1 MYKALY
7 RKYRPTSFARVV
19 GQQHVVRT
27 LENAISNQKIGHAYL
42 FHGPRGTGKTSIA
55 KIFSQAVNCTGT
67 GDMPCHNCESCKLID
82 NEQTTDIIELDAAS
96 NNGVDEIRL
105 IREYAKYAPTGIK
118 YKVYIIDEVH
128 MLSTAAFN
136 ALLKTLEEPPAH
148 VIFILATTEIH
159 KIPMT
164 IISRCQRFDFKNITE
179 AEMIECLRPIIAA
192 EEVEITEEALAY
204 LADYADG
211 GMRDALSVLD
221 QVMAYSNGKIELQD
235 ILDVI
240 GTVGVTTYQ
249 QLLRDIYAGDTKKIL
264 QTLTEIIAVG
274 KNVQLFVEE
283 FLKYVLKEI
292 EKSMLEPTEFST
304 ESLFIMIEKLNQLAY
319 EMKTAYLPHV
329 ALQALF
335 LEITYHIHAEKNN
348 IQPQPQQAV
357 FEKRETTVP
366 KTVENKPEKMEE
378 SRSEIPTIIPPNPQ
392 VQETVI
398 EDKSDSKTNE
408 EDVVQLFDYD
418 YFPGN
423 DEEETEDIDIVFDFS
438 EKKNPSIENAGVN
451 LGKSSENSGNSD
463 SIRADDKVEEPAEHP
478 QLQETLA
485 ETVMPTEQPEP
496 QSVSEEF
503 KAQDIFDTELHMQKI
518 ALQLQRTMAE
528 VVIYPEY
535 NQLEKIKRKWQTIT
549 YDPNNQVVMMLQD
562 MSPKIATKK
571 EIVLSCFNK
580 SLANQLQLTVNLR
593 KAETLVSDL
602 MGQEYS
608 LIVTDEAMWMKER
621 EVFANKW
628 KANEVTEQ
636 TINQLA
642 DDCLSLEEEAKKQGY
657 EYVTLDFGTTE
668 EIEAAPV
675 VKEAIELFGDIVEVK
690 E

>member
-67 GDMPCHNCESCKLID
+67 GDMPCHACECCKLID

-179 AEMIECLRPIIAA
+179 SEMIGCLRPIIEA

-204 LADYADG
+204 VADYADG

-249 QLLRDIYAGDTKKIL
+249 QLLRDIYAGETTKIL
-264 QTLTEIIAVG
+264 ETLTEIIAVG

-292 EKSMLEPTEFST
+292 EKSMLEQTEFST

-335 LEITYHIHAEKNN
+335 LEITYHIHAEKHKLQ
-348 IQPQPQQAV
+348 IQPQQTVLEKKETVVQSEIENK
-357 FEKRETTVP
+357 FEKRSEVQTATATITTAP
-366 KTVENKPEKMEE
+366 
-378 SRSEIPTIIPPNPQ
+378 RQ
-392 VQETVI
+392 LQETVI
-398 EDKSDSKTNE
+398 ETKSESKTNE
-408 EDVVQLFDYD
+408 DDLVQLFDYD

-423 DEEETEDIDIVFDFS
+423 DEEEIEDIDIVFDFS
-438 EKKNPSIENAGVN
+438 ENKNPIPENTKEN
-451 LGKSSENSGNSD
+451 LGKLSENSGNTY
-463 SIRADDKVEEPAEHP
+463 SIRSDDEVDEPAE
-478 QLQETLA
+478 QQEIQEKLV
-485 ETVMPTEQPEP
+485 ETVIQPEP
-496 QSVSEEF
+496 PEPQNAVEEF
-503 KAQDIFDTELHMQKI
+503 KAQDIFDTELHVQKI

-580 SLANQLQLTVNLR
+580 SLANQLQLTINLR
-593 KAETLVSDL
+593 KAESLISDL

-608 LIVTDEAMWMKER
+608 LIVTDEATWMKER
-621 EVFANKW
+621 EIFANKW

-642 DDCLSLEEEAKKQGY
+642 DDCLSLEEQAKKQGY
-657 EYVTLDFGTTE
+657 EYVTLDFGTAE
-668 EIEAAPV
+668 EIEEAPV